1 MTKKKILYIA
11 NVDFFIVSHRLNLA
25 LEAKKRGHDVH
36 IACEFTDKYDYLN
49 QFGFFLH
56 SLSYKRSNKFPLFM
70 NEIRAFIEILNLIK
84 NLKPN
89 LIHTISLKPTI
100 YVGLVANFFSKKK
113 FVISITGLGYVF
125 NNYNLKALFLK
136 RIVLVLFK
144 YIFKNKNISTIFQ
157 NSHNKSYLESMG
169 VNFSGQVK
177 IIKGSGVD
185 IKDFKIIEEPKDHF
199 RVIMVSRLLK
209 DKGVRE
215 FAEASKILFEKKSK
229 IRMIIVGGIDK
240 NPMSIKEEEIIEWK
254 NNNNIEWWGF
264 KKNIPKIM
272 SLANIVCLPSYHEGF
287 PKVLIEAAAA
297 SRAVITTNVPGCRDA
312 IIPDKTGILIPP
324 KSSLDLSIAIQK
336 LKNDDQKR
344 FKMGLEAR
352 KHAEKYFNLDKITKE
367 HFDLYFA
374 E

>member
-1 MTKKKILYIA
+1 M
-11 NVDFFIVSHRLNLA
+11 SHRLNLL
-25 LEAKKRGHDVH
+25 LEAKKRGLEVH
-36 IACEFTDKYDYLN
+36 IACEFTDKFDFLN
-49 QFGFFLH
+49 NYGFFLH
-56 SLSYKRSNKFPLFM
+56 KLSYKRSKNLPLFTK
-70 NEIRAFIEILNLIK
+70 EIKAFFEILFLIK
-84 NLKPN
+84 SLNPN
-89 LIHTISLKPTI
+89 LIHLISLKPTI
-100 YVGLVANFFSKKK
+100 YVGLLANFYSKKK
-113 FVISITGLGYVF
+113 ILISITGLGYVF
-125 NNYNLKALFLK
+125 NSSMLKALILK
-136 RIVLVLFK
+136 RIFIVLFK
-144 YIFKNKNISTIFQ
+144 FIFKNKNITTIFQ
-157 NSHNKSYLESMG
+157 NNHNKSYLESMG

-185 IKDFKIIEEPKDHF
+185 IKDFKITEEPKDNF
-199 RVIMVSRLLK
+199 KVIMVSRLLK

-240 NPMSIKEEEIIEWK
+240 NPMSIKEEEIVEWK

-324 KSSLDLSIAIQK
+324 KSSLDLSLAIQK

-352 KHAEKYFNLDKITKE
+352 KYAEKHFNLDKITKE
-367 HFDLYFA
+367 HFDLYFT